1 MAVGLRHRRE
11 GAESY
16 KQGVKEKWKVGWV
29 ENSLDFSLREKSRR
43 AKSEMF
49 LTQAKM

>member
-1 MAVGLRHRRE
+1 MELVAVGVRHRRE

-29 ENSLDFSLREKSRR
+29 ENSLDFSFEGEIPPS
-43 AKSEMF
+43 
-49 LTQAKM
+49 